1 MHGVAG
7 TRAHLTR
14 TIDMGAAPRL
24 TRTIDMGAAPWAGD
38 YVDIDRS
45 MKYTNGYRQEYEVY
59 KCTCVV

>member
-1 MHGVAG
+1 
-7 TRAHLTR
+7 
-14 TIDMGAAPRL
+14 MGAAPRL